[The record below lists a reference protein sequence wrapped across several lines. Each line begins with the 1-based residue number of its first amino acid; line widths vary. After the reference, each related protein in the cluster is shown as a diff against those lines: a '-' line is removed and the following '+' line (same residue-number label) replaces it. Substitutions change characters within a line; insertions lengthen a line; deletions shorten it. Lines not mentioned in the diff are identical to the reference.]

1 MTTSRTRTSAKLQH
15 IPVADTMHFIAG
27 DAVIWGKVPKW
38 KRDDE
43 GQWVQ
48 DGYRHQWIARFL
60 YDPDAGA
67 EHFHLYCHSIEE
79 ARKIYVEAFLTHR
92 KDMLKRINA
101 CVSMSFG
108 LQSEWMKP
116 VVVFLDPPNAKK
128 TTKPWVFVKPYDYE
142 DKNGN
147 LNRFRGP
154 YGLQVEAFDTTPG
167 PRIYL
172 QGRYVDPSEVSDL
185 QIDTTLNDNQ
195 LSYVEKVAARADKVA
210 WANAVRAGELPGFF
224 DPYTG

>member
-15 IPVADTMHFIAG
+15 IPVADTMDFISG

-38 KRDDE
+38 KRDDD
-43 GQWVQ
+43 GHWVQ
-48 DGYRHQWIARFL
+48 NGTRHQWIARFL
-60 YDPDAGA
+60 RGPDG
-67 EHFHLYCHSIEE
+67 EHFHLYCNSIEE

-154 YGLQVEAFDTTPG
+154 YGLQVEAFDSTPG

>member
-1 MTTSRTRTSAKLQH
+1 MTTSRTRTSAKLQQ
-15 IPVADTMHFIAG
+15 IPVADTMDFISG

-38 KRDDE
+38 KRDDD
-43 GQWVQ
+43 GHWVQ
-48 DGYRHQWIARFL
+48 NGTRHQWIARFL
-60 YDPDAGA
+60 RGPDG
-67 EHFHLYCHSIEE
+67 EHFHLYCNSIEE

-154 YGLQVEAFDTTPG
+154 YGLQVEAFDSTPG

>member
-1 MTTSRTRTSAKLQH
+1 MTTSRTRTSAELQH
-15 IPVADTMHFIAG
+15 IPVADTMDFISG

-38 KRDDE
+38 KRDDD

-48 DGYRHQWIARFL
+48 NGTRHQWIARFL
-60 YDPDAGA
+60 RGPDG
-67 EHFHLYCHSIEE
+67 EHIHFYCATIEE
-79 ARKIYVEAFLTHR
+79 ARKIYVEGFLTHR
-92 KDMLKRINA
+92 KDMLARINA

-142 DKNGN
+142 DKHGN

-154 YGLQVEAFDTTPG
+154 YGLQVEAFDSNPG

-185 QIDTTLNDNQ
+185 QIDTTLNDAE
-195 LSYVEKVAARADKVA
+195 LSYVEKVAGRADKIA
-210 WANAVRAGELPGFF
+210 WANAVRAGELPGFY